1 MINRKS
7 AHSILFLLLSFSC
20 FSQSELNQ
28 FLKPSDNLN
37 TQRRNAL
44 VITEASVLGLSLV
57 GLNSLWYNDYP
68 RSKFHTIND
77 FDEWKQ
83 MDKVGHVFSTYQLSR
98 VGAELL
104 NWSGVSKKNQLIYGS
119 TLGLAFLTTVEVFDG
134 FSSEWGFS
142 WSDFGANAL
151 GTGLY
156 VGQELLWDEQRFV
169 IKYSFH
175 KTNYAPQ
182 RPNTLGNGLL
192 EEALKDY
199 NGQTYWLSVNLH
211 SFFKGSK
218 IPEWLNLAFG
228 YGADGML
235 TSKGE
240 SVDNLFTNQN
250 QTRQYY
256 LSFDVDLTRI
266 KTESNVLKT
275 IFSVLNVIKIPFPTL
290 EFNNQNRLVFRLFYF

>member
-1 MINRKS
+1 ML
-7 AHSILFLLLSFSC
+7 SITC
-20 FSQSELNQ
+20 YSQSHINQ
-28 FLKPSDNLN
+28 FLKPSDSLN
-37 TQRRNAL
+37 THRRNAL
-44 VITEASVLGLSLV
+44 VITEASVVGLSLI

-68 RSKFHTIND
+68 RSKFHTIDDAN
-77 FDEWKQ
+77 EWKQ
-83 MDKVGHVFSTYQLSR
+83 MDKIGHVFSTYQLSKA
-98 VGAELL
+98 GADLL
-104 NWSGVSKKNQLIYGS
+104 NWSGVSKNNQLIYGS

-151 GTGLY
+151 GTTLY

-175 KTNYAPQ
+175 RTNFAPQ

-199 NGQTYWLSVNLH
+199 NGQTYWLSFNLR
-211 SFFKGSK
+211 SFLKDAK

-235 TSKGE
+235 SSRGE

-250 QTRQYY
+250 QYRQFY

-266 KTESNVLKT
+266 KTESHVLKT
-275 IFSVLNVIKIPFPTL
+275 IFSVLNVIKIPLPTV
-290 EFNNQNRLVFRLFYF
+290 EFNSQNRPVFRLFYF

>member
-1 MINRKS
+1 ML
-7 AHSILFLLLSFSC
+7 SITC
-20 FSQSELNQ
+20 YSQSQINQ
-28 FLKPSDNLN
+28 FLKPSDTLDIH
-37 TQRRNAL
+37 RRNAL
-44 VITEASVLGLSLV
+44 VITEASVVGLSLI

-68 RSKFHTIND
+68 RSKFHTIDDAN
-77 FDEWKQ
+77 EWKQ
-83 MDKVGHVFSTYQLSR
+83 MDKIGHVFSTYQLSKA
-98 VGAELL
+98 GADLL
-104 NWSGVSKKNQLIYGS
+104 NWSGVSKNNQLIYGS
-119 TLGLAFLTTVEVFDG
+119 TLGLVFLTTVEVFDG

-142 WSDFGANAL
+142 WSDFGANAI
-151 GTGLY
+151 GTTLY

-175 KTNYAPQ
+175 KTNFAPQ

-199 NGQTYWLSVNLH
+199 NGQTYWLSFNLR
-211 SFFKGSK
+211 SFLKDAK

-235 TSKGE
+235 SSRGE

-250 QTRQYY
+250 QYRQFY

-266 KTESNVLKT
+266 KTESHVLKT
-275 IFSVLNVIKIPFPTL
+275 IFSVLNVIKIPLPTV
-290 EFNNQNRLVFRLFYF
+290 EFNSQNRPVFRLFYF

>member
-1 MINRKS
+1 ML
-7 AHSILFLLLSFSC
+7 SITC
-20 FSQSELNQ
+20 YSQSQINQ
-28 FLKPSDNLN
+28 FLKPSDTLDIH
-37 TQRRNAL
+37 RRNAL
-44 VITEASVLGLSLV
+44 VITEASVVGLSLI

-68 RSKFHTIND
+68 RSKFHTIDDAN
-77 FDEWKQ
+77 EWKQ
-83 MDKVGHVFSTYQLSR
+83 MDKIGHVFSTYQLSKA
-98 VGAELL
+98 GADLL
-104 NWSGVSKKNQLIYGS
+104 NWSGVSKNNQLIYGS
-119 TLGLAFLTTVEVFDG
+119 TLGLVFLTTVEVFDG

-142 WSDFGANAL
+142 WSDFGANAI
-151 GTGLY
+151 GTTLY

-175 KTNYAPQ
+175 KTNFASQ

-199 NGQTYWLSVNLH
+199 NGQTYWLSFNLR
-211 SFFKGSK
+211 SFLKDAK

-235 TSKGE
+235 SSRGE

-250 QTRQYY
+250 QYRQFY

-266 KTESNVLKT
+266 KTESHVLKT
-275 IFSVLNVIKIPFPTL
+275 IFSVLNVIKIPLPTV
-290 EFNNQNRLVFRLFYF
+290 EFNSQNRPVFRLFYF

>member
-1 MINRKS
+1 MKRKS
-7 AHSILFLLLSFSC
+7 AYSILFLMLSITC
-20 FSQSELNQ
+20 YSQSQINQ
-28 FLKPSDNLN
+28 FLKPSDTLDIH
-37 TQRRNAL
+37 RRNAL
-44 VITEASVLGLSLV
+44 VITEASVVGLSLI

-68 RSKFHTIND
+68 RSKFHTIDDAN
-77 FDEWKQ
+77 EWKQ
-83 MDKVGHVFSTYQLSR
+83 MDKIGHVFSTYQLSKA
-98 VGAELL
+98 GADLL
-104 NWSGVSKKNQLIYGS
+104 NWSGVSKNNQLIYGS
-119 TLGLAFLTTVEVFDG
+119 TLGLVFLTTVEVFDG

-142 WSDFGANAL
+142 WSDFGANAI
-151 GTGLY
+151 GTTLY

-175 KTNYAPQ
+175 KTNFAPQ

-199 NGQTYWLSVNLH
+199 NGQTYWLSFNLR
-211 SFFKGSK
+211 SFLKDAK

-235 TSKGE
+235 SSRGE

-250 QTRQYY
+250 QYRQFY

-266 KTESNVLKT
+266 KTESHVLKT
-275 IFSVLNVIKIPFPTL
+275 IFSVLNVIKIPLPTV
-290 EFNNQNRLVFRLFYF
+290 EFKSQNRPVFRLFYF

>member
-1 MINRKS
+1 ML
-7 AHSILFLLLSFSC
+7 SITC
-20 FSQSELNQ
+20 YSQSQINQ
-28 FLKPSDNLN
+28 FLKPSDTLDIH
-37 TQRRNAL
+37 RRNAL
-44 VITEASVLGLSLV
+44 VITEASVVGLSLI

-68 RSKFHTIND
+68 RSKFHTIDDAN
-77 FDEWKQ
+77 EWKQ
-83 MDKVGHVFSTYQLSR
+83 MDKIGHVFSTYQLSKA
-98 VGAELL
+98 GADLL
-104 NWSGVSKKNQLIYGS
+104 NWSGVSKNNQLIYGS
-119 TLGLAFLTTVEVFDG
+119 TLGLVFLTTVEVFDG

-142 WSDFGANAL
+142 WSDFGANAI
-151 GTGLY
+151 GTTLY

-175 KTNYAPQ
+175 KTNFAPQ

-199 NGQTYWLSVNLH
+199 NGQTYWLSFNLR
-211 SFFKGSK
+211 SFLKDTK

-235 TSKGE
+235 SSRGE

-250 QTRQYY
+250 QYRQFY

-266 KTESNVLKT
+266 KTESHVLKT
-275 IFSVLNVIKIPFPTL
+275 IFSVLNVIKIPLPTI
-290 EFNNQNRLVFRLFYF
+290 EFNRQNRPVFRLFYF

>member
-1 MINRKS
+1 MKRKS
-7 AHSILFLLLSFSC
+7 AYSILFLMLSITC
-20 FSQSELNQ
+20 YSQSQINQ
-28 FLKPSDNLN
+28 FLKPSDTLDIH
-37 TQRRNAL
+37 RRNAL
-44 VITEASVLGLSLV
+44 VITEASVVSISLI

-68 RSKFHTIND
+68 RSKFHTIDDAN
-77 FDEWKQ
+77 EWKQ
-83 MDKVGHVFSTYQLSR
+83 MDKIGHVFSTYQLSKA
-98 VGAELL
+98 GADLL
-104 NWSGVSKKNQLIYGS
+104 KWSGVSKNNQLIYGS
-119 TLGLAFLTTVEVFDG
+119 TLGLAFLTTVEIFDG

-151 GTGLY
+151 GTTLY

-175 KTNYAPQ
+175 RTNFAPQ

-199 NGQTYWLSVNLH
+199 NGQTYWLSFNLR
-211 SFFKGSK
+211 SFLKDTK

-235 TSKGE
+235 SSRGE

-250 QTRQYY
+250 QYRQFY

-266 KTESNVLKT
+266 KTESHVLKT
-275 IFSVLNVIKIPFPTL
+275 IFSVLNVIKIPLPTV
-290 EFNNQNRLVFRLFYF
+290 EFNSQNRPVFRLFYF

>member
-1 MINRKS
+1 ML
-7 AHSILFLLLSFSC
+7 SITC
-20 FSQSELNQ
+20 YSQSQINQ
-28 FLKPSDNLN
+28 FLKPSDTLDIH
-37 TQRRNAL
+37 RRNAL
-44 VITEASVLGLSLV
+44 VITEASVVGLSLI

-68 RSKFHTIND
+68 RSKFHTIDDAN
-77 FDEWKQ
+77 EWKQ
-83 MDKVGHVFSTYQLSR
+83 MDKIGHVFSTYQLSKA
-98 VGAELL
+98 GADLL
-104 NWSGVSKKNQLIYGS
+104 NWSGVSKNNQLIYGS
-119 TLGLAFLTTVEVFDG
+119 TLGLVFLTTVEVFDG

-142 WSDFGANAL
+142 WSDFGANAI
-151 GTGLY
+151 GTTLY

-175 KTNYAPQ
+175 KTNFAPQ

-199 NGQTYWLSVNLH
+199 NGQTYWLSFNLR
-211 SFFKGSK
+211 SFLKDAK

-235 TSKGE
+235 SSRGE

-250 QTRQYY
+250 QYRQFY

-266 KTESNVLKT
+266 KTESHVLKT
-275 IFSVLNVIKIPFPTL
+275 IFSVLNVIKIPLPTI
-290 EFNNQNRLVFRLFYF
+290 EFNRQNRPVFRLFYF